1 MGQHDSAIK
10 GYQILAGNESGIIVF
25 RKFRRIFALDH
36 VQKISQILIP
46 AEHIVNLFYLNDLVQ
61 GLQSFRLICT
71 IIEESPGMRKELGK
85 LVVQI
90 CITKLIRK
98 FGNIRLFFLRLIH
111 YFINE
116 FLEQAQLLWFFLLLI
131 TNVKNNYNNLKTKIL
146 F

>member
-1 MGQHDSAIK
+1 MQNIVMGQHDSAIK

-71 IIEESPGMRKELGK
+71 IIEEAPLS
-85 LVVQI
+85 
-90 CITKLIRK
+90 
-98 FGNIRLFFLRLIH
+98 
-111 YFINE
+111 
-116 FLEQAQLLWFFLLLI
+116 
-131 TNVKNNYNNLKTKIL
+131 
-146 F
+146 